1 MKTAVITGGT
11 AGIGRVTAQALARK
25 GYRLILIAR
34 DPEKGEALAERI
46 RHDVPGADVRFYA
59 VDLSDFAAV
68 RDMATDIRSYT
79 SAVQLLILNA
89 GLYTTRHRESKSG
102 HEFMFATTHLGHFLL
117 THELLPLL
125 EQAEKAR
132 IVVTSSVAHH
142 LGSLSGFF
150 RGLEHPTRN
159 KARVLAPLM
168 SYGRSKLAN
177 ILFVRAL
184 AERVDPGKIQVNA
197 FHPGG
202 VRTELWRSTPSLL
215 NRVIDPFLIDAD
227 AGADT
232 QLFLATDPS
241 VTHTGAYWCRRR
253 RDFSSLRSR
262 NRQLRDELWQYSEQA
277 LGIHDFGHPD
287 TTAAA

>member
-11 AGIGRVTAQALARK
+11 AGIGRVTAIALART
-25 GYRLILIAR
+25 GYRLILMAR

-46 RHDVPGADVRFYA
+46 RHEVAGADVHFYA
-59 VDLSDFAAV
+59 VDLSDFDAV
-68 RDMATDIRSYT
+68 RRVAADIRSHT
-79 SAVQLLILNA
+79 RAIQLLILNA
-89 GLYTTRHRESKSG
+89 GLYTPRHKEAKSG

-117 THELLPLL
+117 THELLPLV
-125 EQAEKAR
+125 EQADKAR

-150 RGLEHPTRN
+150 RGLENPTRN

-184 AERVDPGKIQVNA
+184 AERLNSEKIQVNA

-215 NRVIDPFLIDAD
+215 NRVIDPFLIDAE

-232 QLFLATDPS
+232 QLFLATDSS
-241 VTHTGAYWCRRR
+241 VNQSGAYWCRRR
-253 RDFSSLRSR
+253 RDYSSLRSR
-262 NRQLRDELWQYSEQA
+262 NRKLRDALWQYSEQA
-277 LGIHDFGHPD
+277 LGIDDFGQPEN
-287 TTAAA
+287 TAAA